1 MGRSQVGIHKCSRM
15 CNIKFIINRHRR
27 KYLHIWGRPINRFVL
42 GLIRKAND
50 TGGGKI
56 VLGSSTRQ
64 TSCDLGARGSA
75 CMVYR
80 CGIKIKNSGTH
91 IWLEPL
97 RASLDGG
104 IGQGCAQVWQLSGE
118 VAQAQW
124 PHPVLMRRSHWSL
137 GNLTEPVA
145 AHPQYST

>member
-1 MGRSQVGIHKCSRM
+1 MYDRIHVYTYTCMYMYICFYART
-15 CNIKFIINRHRR
+15 CNHI
-27 KYLHIWGRPINRFVL
+27 HIWVRPTNWFVL
-42 GLIRKAND
+42 GLTRKAND

-104 IGQGCAQVWQLSGE
+104 IRQGCAQVWQLSGE
-118 VAQAQW
+118 GGNITT
-124 PHPVLMRRSHWSL
+124 MREHNVKNGKKETHGR
-137 GNLTEPVA
+137 GENFER
-145 AHPQYST
+145 